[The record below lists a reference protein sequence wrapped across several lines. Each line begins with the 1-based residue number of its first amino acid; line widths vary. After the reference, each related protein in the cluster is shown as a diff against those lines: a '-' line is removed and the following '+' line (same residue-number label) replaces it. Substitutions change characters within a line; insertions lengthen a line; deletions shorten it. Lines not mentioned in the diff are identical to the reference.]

1 VGDQQT
7 SRSARLRQ
15 LKIQPTRHCRSF
27 DVLSLVFDA
36 VGVAVFIVYHLVL
49 SAGQALQNQIRIQP
63 QTVSVHLTDPYVG
76 KLSDF
81 DNVRIRTLSHQYMS
95 MPDNKQ

>member
-1 VGDQQT
+1 
-7 SRSARLRQ
+7 
-15 LKIQPTRHCRSF
+15 
-27 DVLSLVFDA
+27 
-36 VGVAVFIVYHLVL
+36 VL

-76 KLSDF
+76 KLSYF

-95 MPDNKQ
+95 VSDNKQ